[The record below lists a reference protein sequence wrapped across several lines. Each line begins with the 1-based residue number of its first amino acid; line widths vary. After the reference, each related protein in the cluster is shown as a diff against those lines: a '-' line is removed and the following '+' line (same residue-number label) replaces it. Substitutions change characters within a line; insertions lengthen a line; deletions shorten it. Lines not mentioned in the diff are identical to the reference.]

1 MDGRTMRR
9 RGMTQDLEWQARVE
23 LAAAHRMAVMQGF
36 NEGICYHFTLNVPG
50 RPGLFLAI
58 PYGLH
63 WAEVKA
69 SDFLVCDYQ
78 GRVVEGEGEI
88 ELTAWC
94 IHAPI
99 HRLKPDANCLLHT
112 LTMLQ
117 DQRLEAMGQMSAI
130 LAPSISY
137 DEEYTGLAHEP
148 AEGERLAAILEDGKT
163 ILFMASH
170 GVMVTGRTIAE
181 AYDRLYY
188 LERACQTQV
197 YAYMTGQKR
206 RRVRQDVIATLR
218 QQVAFGLEGGGVA
231 PKGGSPAQRHF
242 DALKRVLQRRGE
254 GDYEA

>member
-1 MDGRTMRR
+1 
-9 RGMTQDLEWQARVE
+9 
-23 LAAAHRMAVMQGF
+23 
-36 NEGICYHFTLNVPG
+36 
-50 RPGLFLAI
+50 
-58 PYGLH
+58 
-63 WAEVKA
+63 
-69 SDFLVCDYQ
+69 
-78 GRVVEGEGEI
+78 
-88 ELTAWC
+88 
-94 IHAPI
+94 
-99 HRLKPDANCLLHT
+99 
-112 LTMLQ
+112 MLQ

-188 LERACQTQV
+188 LERTCQLQV
-197 YAYMTGQKR
+197 YAYMTGHKR

-231 PKGGSPAQRHF
+231 PKGGTPAQRHF